1 MSKKLLFFILI
12 LNFLIFKNVAFSN
25 DKQNFKIVDINF
37 IMNQSIA
44 GKDILKTLDKENKKK
59 IEEFKKIEKNLADAK
74 NKILSQKNILSD
86 AEFKL
91 KVDEHQI
98 KVNDYQNKQ
107 KKNFENLNKKKLEL
121 SNKLLKE
128 INDILVKY
136 SKDNSIDLILKK
148 ETILISQKNSDITQ
162 FVLKNLD
169 NKIKKID

>member
-12 LNFLIFKNVAFSN
+12 LNLLIFQKFALSN

-74 NKILSQKNILSD
+74 NKILSQKNILSEE
-86 AEFKL
+86 EFKL

-98 KVNDYQNKQ
+98 KVNDYQNNQ

-162 FVLKNLD
+162 LVLKNLD

>member
-1 MSKKLLFFILI
+1 MSKKLLFFVLI
-12 LNFLIFKNVAFSN
+12 LNLLIFQKIALSN
-25 DKQNFKIVDINF
+25 DEQNFKIVDINF
-37 IMNQSIA
+37 IMNESIA

-86 AEFKL
+86 EEFKL

-128 INDILVKY
+128 INDILVQY

-162 FVLKNLD
+162 LVLKNLD

>member
-12 LNFLIFKNVAFSN
+12 SNLLIFQKFALSN

-37 IMNQSIA
+37 IMNKSIE

-86 AEFKL
+86 EEFKL

-148 ETILISQKNSDITQ
+148 ETILISQKNSDITRL
-162 FVLKNLD
+162 VLENLD

>member
-148 ETILISQKNSDITQ
+148 ETILISQKNSDITRL
-162 FVLKNLD
+162 VLENLD

>member
-12 LNFLIFKNVAFSN
+12 LNFLIIKNVAFSN

-107 KKNFENLNKKKLEL
+107 KKNFENLNKK
-121 SNKLLKE
+121 NWNFQ
-128 INDILVKY
+128 IN
-136 SKDNSIDLILKK
+136 
-148 ETILISQKNSDITQ
+148 
-162 FVLKNLD
+162 F
-169 NKIKKID
+169 

>member
-12 LNFLIFKNVAFSN
+12 LNFLIFKNIAFSN

-148 ETILISQKNSDITQ
+148 ETILISQKNSDITRL
-162 FVLKNLD
+162 VLENLD

>member
-12 LNFLIFKNVAFSN
+12 INFLIFKNVAFSN

-162 FVLKNLD
+162 LVLKNLD